1 MHSKGPVERVAT
13 MVFTL
18 APYWHP
24 VLRFTRAISHMVTS
38 WT

>member
-1 MHSKGPVERVAT
+1 

-18 APYWHP
+18 APYPLP
-24 VLRFTRAISHMVTS
+24 VLRFTLAISHMVTS